1 MFVGSTRNNPTKMN
15 TEVTIREEFQQQAA
29 RFDEYQ
35 ITSMAEDMDVSAS
48 RHNGC
53 VITSE
58 DGDAT
63 IEATVFFKKSANTY
77 CYGGFVMTEGNVDE
91 QPALAELM
99 NKLNA

>member
-1 MFVGSTRNNPTKMN
+1 MVKQKQPRQMN
-15 TEVTIREEFQQQAA
+15 TEVTIREEFQQQVA

-35 ITSMAEDMDVSAS
+35 ITSMAEDMDVSAN

-63 IEATVFFKKSANTY
+63 IEATVFFKKSANTF
-77 CYGGFVMTEGNVDE
+77 CYGGFVMTEGNADE
-91 QPALAELM
+91 QPALVELM